1 MTSRASARGVL
12 FWREGCERLE
22 KKYQP
27 WVEQEGLVLL
37 EGWAREGLTEEQI
50 AQRVGIRRQTLWRWK
65 KQYPQVDEALR
76 KGKEVVDFQVESA
89 LLKNALGGNLNAQI
103 FWLKNRRPD
112 KYRDKHEGD
121 AAPREGVTVIVD
133 V

>member
-1 MTSRASARGVL
+1 MPKRGAV
-12 FWREGCERLE
+12 GV
-22 KKYQP
+22 KYQP
-27 WVEQEGLVLL
+27 WVEPEGLILL

-50 AQRVGIRRQTLWRWK
+50 GARMGVSPVSLWRWK
-65 KQYPQVDEALR
+65 RRFPEVAEALR

-89 LLKNALGGNLNAQI
+89 LLENALGGNLNAQI

-112 KYRDKHEGD
+112 KYRDKHEGE